1 MTRLEMEKCAN
12 RWIERHVERLEPLHR
27 DTCLAH
33 WTASISG
40 RSEDYRQAAALQ
52 IELRKLYSDT
62 QEFTELKRLRDSG
75 GISDP
80 LLRRQLDLLYLEY
93 LGNQIPQ
100 DLMEPMVRKAMEAE
114 SVFNTFRARLDG
126 REVTDN
132 QLRDILRQENCSEK
146 RRAAWEASKQVG
158 VAVADRVRE
167 VVKMRNQ
174 AAQHLGFKNFYNMSI
189 ILQEQDVQELSNL
202 FDELASNTDAPFR
215 QAKAEIDTVLARRF
229 SVPVADLMPWHYS
242 DPFFQ
247 EAPFIVDYDL
257 DTPFKGRD
265 VVRLSREFFQRIGLA
280 TDDVLESSDLYEK
293 KGKEQ
298 HAYCIDIDRHGDV
311 RVLANVRD
319 NEQWMGTML
328 HELGHAIYDKNID
341 PKLPYVLRTAAHTLT
356 TEAVAMFFGRRSRC
370 EEFARFLLELPEAEA
385 HRYGEAGHR
394 MLRYDLMVLSRWVQV
409 MMRFEKGLYENPD
422 RDLNALWWDLVERYQ
437 GLRRPKNRKNGDWS
451 SKIHI
456 VSHPVYYHNYMLGE
470 MLASQMQRA
479 LARHLDR
486 GHVKDEYTRAFVDEP
501 QAGAYLRQRMLQQGA
516 RMHWRELVV
525 HVTGKA
531 LSSDCFAAQF
541 MPASA

>member
-1 MTRLEMEKCAN
+1 MTRLDMETVASK
-12 RWIERHVERLEPLHR
+12 WIDRHVKLLEPLHR
-27 DTCLAH
+27 NTCLAH

-40 RSEDYRQAAALQ
+40 RSEDYQQAAALQ
-52 IELRKLYSDT
+52 IEFRKLYSDT
-62 QEFTELKRLRDSG
+62 QEFIELKRLRDSREVM
-75 GISDP
+75 DP

-100 DLMEPMVRKAMEAE
+100 NLMEPMVRKAMEAE

-132 QLRDILRQENCSEK
+132 QLRDILRHENSSEK

-158 VAVADRVRE
+158 ATVADLLRE

-215 QAKAEIDTVLARRF
+215 QAKSEIDAALSKRF
-229 SVPVADLMPWHYS
+229 GVPVADLMPWHYS

-257 DTPFKGRD
+257 DNPFKGRD
-265 VVRLSREFFQRIGLA
+265 VVGLSRDFFRHIGLA
-280 TDDVLESSDLYEK
+280 ADDVLEDSDLYEK

-311 RVLANVRD
+311 RILANVRD

-341 PKLPYVLRTAAHTLT
+341 PNLPYVLRMAAHTLT

-370 EEFARFLLELPEAEA
+370 QEFARLLLKLPAAEA
-385 HRYGEAGHR
+385 RKYGKAGQR

-437 GLRRPKNRKNGDWS
+437 GLRRPKNRKDGDWS

-456 VSHPVYYHNYMLGE
+456 ISHPVYYHNYMLGE

-479 LARHLDR
+479 LARHLA
-486 GHVKDEYTRAFVDEP
+486 GGPAQEEYARAFVDEP
-501 QAGAYLRQRMLQQGA
+501 KAGAYLSQRMLNQGA

-525 HVTGKA
+525 HVTGKT

>member
-1 MTRLEMEKCAN
+1 MEPCVSN
-12 RWIERHVERLEPLHR
+12 WIDRHVKQLEPLHR
-27 DTCLAH
+27 NTCLAH

-40 RSEDYRQAAALQ
+40 RPEDYQSAAALQ

-75 GISDP
+75 EVLDP
-80 LLRRQLDLLYLEY
+80 LLRRQLDLLCLEY

-100 DLMEPMVRKAMEAE
+100 ELMEPMVHKAMETE

-132 QLRDILRQENCSEK
+132 QIRDILRQENSSER

-158 VAVADRVRE
+158 AAVADQVRE

-174 AAQHLGFKNFYNMSI
+174 VAQHLGFKDFYSMSI

-202 FDELASNTDAPFR
+202 FDDLATNTEAPFR
-215 QAKAEIDTVLARRF
+215 QAKAEIDAVLSRRF
-229 SVPVADLMPWHYS
+229 GVPVMDLMPWHYS

-265 VVRLSREFFQRIGLA
+265 VVRLSREFFRRIGLA
-280 TDDVLESSDLYEK
+280 ADDVLENSDLYEK
-293 KGKEQ
+293 KDKEQ
-298 HAYCIDIDRHGDV
+298 HAYCIDIDRRGDV

-328 HELGHAIYDKNID
+328 HELGHAIYDKNTE

-370 EEFARFLLELPEAEA
+370 EEFARLLLELPEAEA
-385 HRYGEAGHR
+385 RRYGEAGHR

-409 MMRFEKGLYENPD
+409 MMRFEKSLYENPD

-437 GLRRPKNRKNGDWS
+437 GLRRPKNRKDGDWS

-470 MLASQMQRA
+470 MLASQVQQA
-479 LARHLDR
+479 LARHLD
-486 GHVKDEYTRAFVDEP
+486 GGPTQEEFTRAFVDEP
-501 QAGAYLRQRMLQQGA
+501 QAGAYLSQRMLNPGA
-516 RMHWRELVV
+516 RLHWRELVV
-525 HVTGKA
+525 HVTGKP